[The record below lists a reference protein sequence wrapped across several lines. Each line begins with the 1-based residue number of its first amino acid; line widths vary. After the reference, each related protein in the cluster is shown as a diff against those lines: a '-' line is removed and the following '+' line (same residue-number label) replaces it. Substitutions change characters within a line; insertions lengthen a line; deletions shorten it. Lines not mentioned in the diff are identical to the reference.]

1 MEAASGRS
9 TVEDDIAA
17 ALRRGVAFAGLFAMT
32 AVAAIA
38 CTARTPQPA
47 AGIATDRLMAQEA
60 MWQAEATGTPAIAF
74 PPALLARRTDP
85 KVAAILAEMQQ
96 QLSADRTAAAAR
108 RDAVVRQID
117 EARAER
123 DLHESQRTVLLVK
136 IDQASALMQQRGP
149 AGMTPALRRDL
160 AALKLQEAKSYGGAV
175 LASRKLKALTDQMV
189 TLANAEHGRAA
200 ARLEAVRTQLR
211 GG

>member
-17 ALRRGVAFAGLFAMT
+17 ALRRAVGFAGLFAMT

-38 CTARTPQPA
+38 CTARTPQPV

-60 MWQAEATGTPAIAF
+60 LWKAEAARAPAVAF
-74 PPALLARRTDP
+74 PPALLARRKEP
-85 KVAAILAEMQQ
+85 KVSAILVEAQQ
-96 QLSADRTAAAAR
+96 QLSADRSASAAR
-108 RDAVVRQID
+108 RSAVLRQMD

-136 IDQASALMQQRGP
+136 IEQAHMLMQQRGP
-149 AGMTPALRRDL
+149 AGMTPALQNDL
-160 AALKLQEAKSYGGAV
+160 ASLKIQEAKSYGGVV
-175 LASRKLKALTDQMV
+175 LASRKLKALTNQMM
-189 TLANAEHGRAA
+189 TLANAEQARATT
-200 ARLEAVRTQLR
+200 RLESVRSQLR

>member
-9 TVEDDIAA
+9 TVDDDIAA
-17 ALRRGVAFAGLFAMT
+17 ALRRAVAFAGLFAVT

-60 MWQAEATGTPAIAF
+60 LWNAEATRASAIAF
-74 PPALLARRTDP
+74 PPALLARRKDP
-85 KVAAILAEMQQ
+85 KVATILAEVQQ
-96 QLSADRTAAAAR
+96 QLSADQSASTAR
-108 RDAVVRQID
+108 RSAVLRQMD

-136 IDQASALMQQRGP
+136 IEQASALMQQRGP
-149 AGMTPALRRDL
+149 AGITPGLQGDL
-160 AALKLQEAKSYGGAV
+160 ASLKIQEAKSYGGVV
-175 LASRKLKALTDQMV
+175 LASRKLKLLTERMM
-189 TLANAEHGRAA
+189 TLANAEQARANT
-200 ARLEAVRTQLR
+200 RLESVRTQLR